1 MRKMLM
7 TGRRGIRGLWLKD
20 LITFSLAALVLVCL
34 SYALPR
40 LMPGDFVTAMFA
52 SSHVSLSQEQESEA
66 RAYFQREEGFAKYLL
81 RLLRLDWGTSY
92 ALGQPVLSLIFQAFP
107 WTLLL
112 AGGSHLIASV
122 LGFVVGVEAAWRRNS
137 RIERALVAVMTLF
150 EGVPEM
156 ALASVFLA
164 LFAFH
169 LQWFPAA
176 GAHTP
181 YFDLSFG
188 GKLADTARHLVLPM
202 GTLVLAY
209 LPGNFLLARNSM
221 VMVLGEEFI
230 LAARAKGLSERRV
243 RYHHAAR
250 NALLPVVT
258 RFGLRVAFMV
268 TGIVVVETIFSY
280 PGLGTLL
287 FNAIRSRDLPLIQGV
302 VLFSSAAVLA
312 VNLGLEILYTRI
324 DPRAAHAR

>member
-1 MRKMLM
+1 M
-7 TGRRGIRGLWLKD
+7 TGHRGIAGLWLKD
-20 LITFSLAALVLVCL
+20 LTTFSLAALVLVCL
-34 SYALPR
+34 SYVLPR

-52 SSHVSLSQEQESEA
+52 SSHVTLTQEQESEQ
-66 RAYFQREEGFAKYLL
+66 RAYFQNEEGFGRYLL
-81 RLLRLDWGTSY
+81 RLLRLDWGNSY
-92 ALGQPVLSLIFQAFP
+92 ALGQSVFSLIFQAFP

-112 AGGSHLIASV
+112 AGGSHLIASL
-122 LGFVVGVEAAWRRNS
+122 LGFVVGVEAAWRLES
-137 RIERALVAVMTLF
+137 RIERGLVGVMTLL
-150 EGVPEM
+150 EGIPEM
-156 ALASVFLA
+156 ALAAVLLA

-169 LQWFPAA
+169 FQWFPAA
-176 GAHTP
+176 GAQTP
-181 YFDLSFG
+181 YVELSFG
-188 GKLADTARHLVLPM
+188 GRLLDTACHLVLPM

-209 LPGNFLLARNSM
+209 FPGNFLLARNSM

-230 LAARAKGLSERRV
+230 LTARAKGLPPWRI

-268 TGIVVVETIFSY
+268 TGVVVVETIFSY

-302 VLFSSAAVLA
+302 VLFSSLAVLA
-312 VNLGLEILYTRI
+312 VNLALEILYVRI
-324 DPRAAHAR
+324 DPRAGHAP